1 MDQGDPFGWLI
12 DECQMSPSEAFD
24 LQHCSY
30 FGVPDSGGSDDGD
43 RNPVDMPVK
52 PTGISVLSP
61 PDSQD
66 ELTNHQSNVP
76 EDQEIFHTPPEFR
89 STPTS
94 SDNYSDDRMAGNCL
108 DRDGGTVPI
117 EVDSGSAVDLWRDTD
132 LGFMELESEENRVSR
147 RESSPTEALELSDT
161 EELLESLMNATQS
174 PGATIELARET
185 DDGEGNSG
193 RNKNIAGDT
202 DQVRCIS
209 ENGLNSR
216 AMEVNAK
223 GKRVLPSWGNPRV
236 EPEDDHE
243 SADEEL
249 VVNGRDGDDERVNE
263 RPEVNERDNANVRG
277 DVGPEVL
284 PSLVNGREPVHS
296 NIGTNCVRENLRRPT
311 VLDVLLQLEKDTE
324 EDTSLYGLNLL
335 EVAQQKWGKFV

>member
-1 MDQGDPFGWLI
+1 MDQDDPFGWII

-30 FGVPDSGGSDDGD
+30 FGVSDSGGSDDGD
-43 RNPVDMPVK
+43 RIPVVMPVE
-52 PTGISVLSP
+52 PTGVSMVSP

-66 ELTNHQSNVP
+66 ELPNQQSNVP

-117 EVDSGSAVDLWRDTD
+117 EVDSGSVVDLWRDTD
-132 LGFMELESEENRVSR
+132 LGFMELELELEENRVSR

-161 EELLESLMNATQS
+161 EALLESLMNATQS

-185 DDGEGNSG
+185 DNGEGNLG
-193 RNKNIAGDT
+193 RNKNIAGDI

-209 ENGLNSR
+209 ENGSNSM

-236 EPEDDHE
+236 EPDDDHK

-249 VVNGRDGDDERVNE
+249 VVNGRVDEQ
-263 RPEVNERDNANVRG
+263 PEVNERDNGNVRG

-296 NIGTNCVRENLRRPT
+296 NIGTNCVRENLRRRT

-324 EDTSLYGLNLL
+324 EDTSLYGLSLL